1 MFGSGKLKELE
12 AQLASLK
19 NKFENEVK
27 EKAGLAQQLES
38 ARSRIQDLEKQLAE
52 SENVALKKKA
62 EQTVV
67 EFEALKALYAQKNKE
82 IDAVR
87 EETEESFAVEAATR
101 RHALKEEI
109 QQHREANQAMVANTV
124 ETFTDSYRYYLDQL
138 RGLMDALSSAVSE
151 TSGSLFDGKP
161 QNLKERFGAK
171 ILEHLQEK
179 AGTLK
184 QDKGDLLLIGGEEPQ
199 EASPAEPGAEEAA
212 EEAAEDAAEAAEEA
226 VEEAAEDA
234 AEAAEEAA
242 EDAAETAEE
251 AAEEAAEDTV
261 KAAEEAAEEAGEAL
275 KETAEDFLKE
285 AAGEGDNE

>member
-212 EEAAEDAAEAAEEA
+212 EDAAEAAEEA
-226 VEEAAEDA
+226 AEAAEEAAEEVAEDA

-242 EDAAETAEE
+242 EEATEDTAE
-251 AAEEAAEDTV
+251 
-261 KAAEEAAEEAGEAL
+261 AAEEAAEEAGEAL